1 MNAQMY
7 FSPNG
12 GDFWKSRWLFVLS
25 FLALVWLV
33 PGSCHAQMNN
43 NHLLLSGSFLYERGL
58 DASIAYEHSGKYHH
72 SWEYFAAY
80 YIQYDDDPNA
90 GHITRKSFWNNYNT
104 WHVGIAYKP
113 CVSRGRNHHGNARL
127 GASAG
132 SDLSSFRG
140 ALHVGY
146 EHSYALKGGWELF
159 FRVKED
165 VVFQARDV
173 FRTGVSLGVK
183 CPL

>member
-1 MNAQMY
+1 MQLY

-12 GDFWKSRWLFVLS
+12 GDFWKSRWLFVLT
-25 FLALVWLV
+25 FLALLWLV
-33 PGSCHAQMNN
+33 PRYCRAQMNN
-43 NHLLLSGSFLYERGL
+43 NHLLLSASVLYERGL
-58 DASIAYEHSGKYHH
+58 DVSVAYEHSGKYHRA
-72 SWEYFAAY
+72 WEYFATY
-80 YIQYDDDPNA
+80 YIKYEEDPYA
-90 GHITRKSFWNNYNT
+90 GHITKKSFWHSFNS

-113 CVSRGRNHHGNARL
+113 CVTRGRNHHGNVRI

-132 SDLSSFRG
+132 SDLSAFRG
-140 ALHVGY
+140 GFHVGY

-165 VVFQARDV
+165 VILQTDDV